1 MRSPLNR
8 SRTSASSAK
17 YPSTSMSACRDACRS
32 TSPSSV
38 ARSSGSQTVK
48 SRCSVKAIAGSPSL
62 TARSQAR
69 RMVEESD
76 VSQDQWVWTWLSGGR
91 VSWDRIAVDSPP
103 SSTGP
108 AGWSVSSAP
117 LPTVVVMSTAA
128 PPSEITEEA
137 LAVLRELTGRPE
149 AVFREGQDAAVA
161 ALVERQERALVVQR
175 TGWGKS
181 AVDFVSTALLRRRGK
196 GPTLLVSPLL
206 ALMRDQ
212 VAAAARAGI
221 KAVEISSSNVTEWD
235 DINARLAADEVD
247 VLLVSPE
254 RLTNPRFR
262 EEQLPDLVARCGLLV
277 VDEAHCVSDWGH
289 DFRPD
294 YRRIRDLLGTLPE
307 GTPVLATTAT
317 ANARVVDD
325 VAEQLG
331 AGGVSVT
338 TVRGPLAR
346 DSLRLGVLRLPSDRA
361 RLAWLAAH
369 LGDLPGSGIVYTLT
383 VAAAE
388 ETASLLRDAGY
399 DVRAYTGRLDDADR
413 REAEE
418 ALRENRVKALVA
430 TSALGM
436 GFDKPDLGFV
446 VHLGAPSSPVSY
458 YQQVGR
464 AGRAVEKADAL
475 LLPGAEDADIWR
487 YFATSSMPREDHAAA
502 VLGAMAD
509 GKAWSVARLET
520 VADVRRSRLELL
532 LKVLAVDGAVE
543 RVQGGWRSTGQ
554 PWVYDADRYAR
565 VTRTREAEQR
575 AMIAY
580 ARPLDEAECRMSF
593 LQHALDDPTAS
604 PCGRCDVCVG
614 AWYSGDLPDAA
625 ADAASA
631 VLDRPGVELAP
642 RAMWP
647 TGADRLGVDVKG
659 KIPPSEQLQ
668 TGRAVARLTDLGWG
682 QRLRTLLGD
691 DGVGGVV
698 DLEAPGIEEDPDA
711 AFDVPVKHSISD
723 VPPDDELIR
732 ACARVLG
739 SWDWKERPGAV
750 IAIPSRRRP
759 QLVAGLAQ
767 GLARLGRL
775 PYLGEMT
782 LQHGGPTG
790 KPGGNSAFRLA
801 AVWDRI
807 VVGPELRDRLAEA
820 GSAPVLLVD
829 DLADSRWTMTV
840 AGRELRRAGAAA
852 VLPFVLAL
860 TA

>member
-1 MRSPLNR
+1 
-8 SRTSASSAK
+8 
-17 YPSTSMSACRDACRS
+17 MS
-32 TSPSSV
+32 V
-38 ARSSGSQTVK
+38 
-48 SRCSVKAIAGSPSL
+48 
-62 TARSQAR
+62 
-69 RMVEESD
+69 
-76 VSQDQWVWTWLSGGR
+76 
-91 VSWDRIAVDSPP
+91 
-103 SSTGP
+103 
-108 AGWSVSSAP
+108 P
-117 LPTVVVMSTAA
+117 LPTVGAMTASPA
-128 PPSEITEEA
+128 AAALTDEA
-137 LAVLRELTGRPE
+137 LAVLRELTGRPD

-161 ALVERQERALVVQR
+161 ALVERSQRALVVQR

-181 AVDFVSTALLRRRGK
+181 AVYFVSTALLRRRGA

-221 KAVEISSSNVTEWD
+221 RAVEISSANATEWD
-235 DINARLAADEVD
+235 DVAARLAADEVD

-262 EEQLPDLVARCGLLV
+262 EEQLPDLVRRCGLLV

-294 YRRIRDLLGTLPE
+294 YRRIRDLLGRLPD

-317 ANARVVDD
+317 ANERVVAD

-331 AGGVSVT
+331 AGGVEVT

-346 DSLRLGVLRLPSDRA
+346 DSLRLGVLRLPTDRA

-388 ETASLLRDAGY
+388 ETASLLRDAGH

-413 REAEE
+413 KDAEE
-418 ALRENRVKALVA
+418 ALRANGVKALVA

-464 AGRAVEKADAL
+464 AGRAVASADVL
-475 LLPGAEDADIWR
+475 LLPGPEDLAIWQW
-487 YFATSSMPREDHAAA
+487 FATSSMPREDHAAA
-502 VLGAMAD
+502 VLSAMAD
-509 GKAWSVARLET
+509 GKPWSVARLET

-554 PWVYDADRYAR
+554 PWVYDAERYAR
-565 VTRTREAEQR
+565 VHRTREAEQR
-575 AMIAY
+575 AMLAY
-580 ARPLDEAECRMSF
+580 ARPAGEAECRMAF
-593 LQHALDDPTAS
+593 LQEALDDPTAA
-604 PCGRCDVCVG
+604 PCGRCDVCAG
-614 AWYSGDLPDAA
+614 PWYPVEVPAAA
-625 ADAASA
+625 ADAAAA
-631 VLDRPGVELAP
+631 VLDRPGVEISP
-642 RAMWP
+642 RAQWP

-659 KIPPSEQLQ
+659 KIAPAEQVEP
-668 TGRAVARLTDLGWG
+668 GRVVARLTDLGWG

-698 DLEAPGIEEDPDA
+698 DLEAPGLEEDPDA
-711 AFDVPVKHSISD
+711 AFDVPVRHSVAD
-723 VPPDDELIR
+723 HAPDDDLLR
-732 ACARVLG
+732 ACARVLAA
-739 SWDWKERPGAV
+739 WNWAERPGAV
-750 IAIPSRRRP
+750 IAMPSRRRP
-759 QLVAGLAQ
+759 QLIRGVAEA
-767 GLARLGRL
+767 LARMGRL
-775 PYLGEMT
+775 PYLGT
-782 LQHGGPTG
+782 LDLAHGGPTG
-790 KPGGNSAFRLA
+790 GPGGNSAFRLA
-801 AVWDRI
+801 GVWERI
-807 VVGPELRDRLAEA
+807 VVGEELRGRLSEA

-829 DLADSRWTMTV
+829 DLVDSRWTMTV
-840 AGRELRRAGAAA
+840 AGRQLRRAGAAA
-852 VLPFVLAL
+852 VLPFALAV

>member
-1 MRSPLNR
+1 
-8 SRTSASSAK
+8 
-17 YPSTSMSACRDACRS
+17 
-32 TSPSSV
+32 
-38 ARSSGSQTVK
+38 
-48 SRCSVKAIAGSPSL
+48 
-62 TARSQAR
+62 
-69 RMVEESD
+69 
-76 VSQDQWVWTWLSGGR
+76 
-91 VSWDRIAVDSPP
+91 VDSPP
-103 SSTGP
+103 PSTDAARGTVLSSI
-108 AGWSVSSAP
+108 
-117 LPTVVVMSTAA
+117 LPTVVAMTTAA
-128 PPSEITEEA
+128 PPSEIADEA
-137 LAVLRELTGRPE
+137 LAILRELTGRAD
-149 AVFREGQDAAVA
+149 AVFREGQDSAVS
-161 ALVERQERALVVQR
+161 ALVERSQRALVVQR

-181 AVDFVSTALLRRRGK
+181 AVYFVSTALLRRRGA

-221 KAVEISSSNVTEWD
+221 RAVEISSANMTEWD
-235 DINARLAADEVD
+235 DIAARLAADDVD

-262 EEQLPDLVARCGLLV
+262 EEQLPGLVARCGLVV

-294 YRRIRDLLGTLPE
+294 YRRIRDLLGTLPT

-317 ANARVVDD
+317 ANERVVAD

-331 AGGVSVT
+331 AGGVEVT
-338 TVRGPLAR
+338 TVRGPLSR

-361 RLAWLAAH
+361 RLAWLTSH
-369 LGDLPGSGIVYTLT
+369 IGDLPGSGIVYTLT

-388 ETASLLRDAGY
+388 ETAALLRGAGHE
-399 DVRAYTGRLDDADR
+399 VRAYTGRLDDADR
-413 REAEE
+413 KDAEE
-418 ALRENRVKALVA
+418 ALRNNEVKALVA

-464 AGRAVEKADAL
+464 AGRAVEHADVL
-475 LLPGAEDADIWR
+475 LLPGPEDLAIWQW
-487 YFATSSMPREDHAAA
+487 FATSSMPREDHAAA
-502 VLGAMAD
+502 VLTAMAD

-543 RVQGGWRSTGQ
+543 RVQGGWRSTGV
-554 PWVYDADRYAR
+554 PWIYDADRYAR

-580 ARPLDEAECRMSF
+580 ARPVDEAMCRMAF
-593 LQHALDDPTAS
+593 LQEALDDPTAA
-604 PCGRCDVCVG
+604 PCGRCDVCAG
-614 AWYSGDLPDAA
+614 AWYSAEIPEAA
-625 ADAASA
+625 AEAASA
-631 VLDRPGVELAP
+631 ALDRPGVELTP
-642 RAMWP
+642 RAQWP
-647 TGADRLGVDVKG
+647 TGADRLGVGVKG
-659 KIPPSEQLQ
+659 KIGPSDQLEP
-668 TGRAVARLTDLGWG
+668 GRAVARLTDLGWG
-682 QRLRTLLGD
+682 QRLRALLGD

-698 DLEAPGIEEDPDA
+698 DLAAPGIEEDPDA
-711 AFDVPVKHSISD
+711 VHDVPVRHSLSD
-723 VPPDDELIR
+723 APPDDELLR

-739 SWDWKERPGAV
+739 SWDWTERPGAV
-750 IAIPSRRRP
+750 VAIPSRRRP
-759 QLVAGLAQ
+759 QLVTGIAQ

-790 KPGGNSAFRLA
+790 QPGGNSAFRLA

-807 VVGPELRDRLAEA
+807 VVGPELRERLAQA

-840 AGRELRRAGAAA
+840 AGRELRRAGAAG
-852 VLPFVLAL
+852 VLPFALAL